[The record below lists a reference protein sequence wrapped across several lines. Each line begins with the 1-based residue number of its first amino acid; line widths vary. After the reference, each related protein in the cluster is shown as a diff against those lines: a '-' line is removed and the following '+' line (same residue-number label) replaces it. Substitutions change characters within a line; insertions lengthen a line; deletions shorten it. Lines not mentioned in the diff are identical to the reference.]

1 MFSKTLAIV
10 ALIATVATVAEAKF
24 TKNLQFTDKRRALFP
39 KKRSRRLTKVGQPP
53 NNCWC
58 GGARN
63 SRGYT
68 CPCFDVMEDNVG
80 DGRVSGEYNNWPY
93 RAEYNHNHSS
103 YLCVLKL
110 TLFTINSTQIISF
123 IFLFITHYYSVSI
136 LLIILNNRE
145 FV

>member
-1 MFSKTLAIV
+1 MFSKTLALV
-10 ALIATVATVAEAKF
+10 ALIATLATVAEAKF

-93 RAEYNHNHSS
+93 RAEYNLDEEND
-103 YLCVLKL
+103 VEG
-110 TLFTINSTQIISF
+110 FG
-123 IFLFITHYYSVSI
+123 
-136 LLIILNNRE
+136 RGW
-145 FV
+145 

>member
-39 KKRSRRLTKVGQPP
+39 KKRSRRLTKVGEPP

-80 DGRVSGEYNNWPY
+80 DGRVSGEYDNWPY
-93 RAEYNHNHSS
+93 RAEYNLDEESDDEGVGRGWEWN
-103 YLCVLKL
+103 
-110 TLFTINSTQIISF
+110 
-123 IFLFITHYYSVSI
+123 
-136 LLIILNNRE
+136 
-145 FV
+145 

>member
-1 MFSKTLAIV
+1 MFSKTLALV
-10 ALIATVATVAEAKF
+10 ALIATLATVAEAKF
-24 TKNLQFTDKRRALFP
+24 TKNLQFADKRRALFP

-110 TLFTINSTQIISF
+110 TFTINSTQIISF
-123 IFLFITHYYSVSI
+123 IFLFITHNYSVSI

>member
-1 MFSKTLAIV
+1 MLVMAVMNDKNDVEGDSFSRRLTRECVL
-10 ALIATVATVAEAKF
+10 LINGE
-24 TKNLQFTDKRRALFP
+24 LFFQ
-39 KKRSRRLTKVGQPP
+39 KRSRRLTKVGQPP

-93 RAEYNHNHSS
+93 RAEYNLDEEND
-103 YLCVLKL
+103 VEG
-110 TLFTINSTQIISF
+110 FG
-123 IFLFITHYYSVSI
+123 
-136 LLIILNNRE
+136 RGW
-145 FV
+145 